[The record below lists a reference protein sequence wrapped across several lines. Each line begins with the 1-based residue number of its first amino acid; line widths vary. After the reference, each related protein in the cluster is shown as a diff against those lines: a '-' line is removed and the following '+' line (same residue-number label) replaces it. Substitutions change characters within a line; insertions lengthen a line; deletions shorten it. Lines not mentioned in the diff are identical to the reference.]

1 MKNVIDKMGGPI
13 FVVGMNGSGTTM
25 IADCLGNHPKLY
37 AFPRETRILP
47 YFIQNLSRFGDL
59 NNLPARKK
67 LADALGKSLPFW
79 LVNKKKPLRIGAQF
93 LDEPSF
99 EGVVNSLF
107 IHFAKSEGKYR
118 WVEKSPMY
126 VQHIETLSK
135 NFPSAKFIHIYRDGR
150 DVAYS
155 FYRRWKRHPCLTIY
169 RWQQLIR
176 MGQEQGNKIG
186 KNRYK
191 EIRYEDLTNNPE
203 KKLKEVCHFLGV
215 AFHPNLLKSKSRHM
229 DSQIGTD
236 RIIKNSGKWKHYFS
250 QKEITNLE
258 NIGGDFLQA
267 LGYEIESTPGNQA
280 PSLMKIR
287 LWHFTDKIKLV
298 IYNLKT
304 YGISVIPVL
313 LRTVKDSLLQSK
325 TNQY

>member
-1 MKNVIDKMGGPI
+1 MKNVIDKMDGPI

-25 IADCLGNHPKLY
+25 IADCLGNHPTLY

-67 LADALGKSLPFW
+67 LADALGNSHPFW
-79 LVNKKKPLRIGAQF
+79 LINKKKPLRIGEQF

-99 EGVVNSLF
+99 EGVVNSIF
-107 IHFAKSEGKYR
+107 IHFAKLEGKYR
-118 WVEKSPMY
+118 WIEKSPMY
-126 VQHIETLSK
+126 VQHIETLAK

-155 FYRRWKRHPCLTIY
+155 LYRRWKRHPCLTIY
-169 RWQQLIR
+169 RWRHLVRI
-176 MGQEQGNKIG
+176 GQEQGNKIG

-191 EIRYEDLTNNPE
+191 EISYEDLTNNPE

-215 AFHPNLLKSKSRHM
+215 DFHPNLLKSKSRHM
-229 DSQIGTD
+229 DRQIETD
-236 RIIKNSGKWKHYFS
+236 KIIKNSGKWKHYFS
-250 QKEITNLE
+250 QKEITHLE
-258 NIGGDFLQA
+258 SIGGKFLQE
-267 LGYEIESTPGNQA
+267 LGYEIESTPGNRT
-280 PSLMKIR
+280 PSWMKIR
-287 LWHFTDKIKLV
+287 LWLFTDKIKLV

-304 YGISVIPVL
+304 YGISVIPAL